1 MFRRSVTVGLL
12 VLSVILVSRAVS
24 SAGKPYLGISLA
36 AKIPPSVAAH
46 LEIEGGAM
54 IIAVIDGSPAAQ
66 AGLKKHD
73 IIVKAAGMKIR
84 SRADLQ
90 KALSN
95 HTGNDM
101 VDTL

>member
-24 SAGKPYLGISLA
+24 SAGQPYLGISLA
-36 AKIPPSVAAH
+36 AKLPPSVAAH

-66 AGLKKHD
+66 AGWPAPLRGAVPPGVAFVGH
-73 IIVKAAGMKIR
+73 G
-84 SRADLQ
+84 
-90 KALSN
+90 LSPA
-95 HTGNDM
+95 TQA
-101 VDTL
+101 